1 MWFDVH
7 MYDYINTVLKGEYKG
22 CDIKKGEII
31 CADKIKL
38 SPENVAS
45 YTIIDKSLSPH
56 SGGGATIIMNYLL
69 DIRWKNGKKSLIY
82 VDTDNYLL
90 LTIEMY

>member
-38 SPENVAS
+38 SPENIAS
-45 YTIIDKSLSPH
+45 YTIIDKSPDPGSTVGSVIMYYLID
-56 SGGGATIIMNYLL
+56 II
-69 DIRWKNGKKSLIY
+69 WKNGKKSLIY
-82 VDTDNYLL
+82 IDTDNYLL